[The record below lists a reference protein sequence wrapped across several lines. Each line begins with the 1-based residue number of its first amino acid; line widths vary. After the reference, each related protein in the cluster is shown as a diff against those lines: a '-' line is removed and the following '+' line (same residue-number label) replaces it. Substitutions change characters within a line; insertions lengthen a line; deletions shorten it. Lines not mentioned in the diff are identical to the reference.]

1 MEKYLLCGIDK
12 VRNIVFVKYFTH
24 ITCIYIH
31 ISCDYSNI
39 SVTQIFVPYKLINS
53 SGYLCQLLLRVTQ
66 TVYMNEL
73 WYFFKGA
80 SSFSE
85 KRSSSILPTS
95 ITSCFAVEIRERSNV
110 SSSSKS
116 IRRYCLTSCKVTTH
130 STPFL

>member
-66 TVYMNEL
+66 TVYMNVL

-85 KRSSSILPTS
+85 KLL
-95 ITSCFAVEIRERSNV
+95 FHKA
-110 SSSSKS
+110 
-116 IRRYCLTSCKVTTH
+116 
-130 STPFL
+130 